1 MSRFSRKQRQ
11 LPELNT
17 SSLPDLIFT
26 VLFFFMIVTTMRSVP
41 LKVGFVSPEG
51 KTLSKIQKNNEMLY
65 ILAGYPVGKQQNPEG
80 QPVIIQ
86 VADQIVPL
94 DKVSEKVAEY
104 KDNLMLDEQEK
115 LTVVL
120 KIDRHVPMGI
130 VNDIKMALRKADV
143 LKVHYTAASAS
154 QNEEKK

>member
-65 ILAGYPVGKQQNPEG
+65 ILAGYPVG
-80 QPVIIQ
+80 
-86 VADQIVPL
+86 
-94 DKVSEKVAEY
+94 
-104 KDNLMLDEQEK
+104 
-115 LTVVL
+115 
-120 KIDRHVPMGI
+120 
-130 VNDIKMALRKADV
+130 
-143 LKVHYTAASAS
+143 
-154 QNEEKK
+154 